1 MEANCESTYKQEI
14 NKLMAQIKIVQTCWC
29 ISDPMATHQFHRQY
43 LTSANMTGHLSYR
56 QNKLIS
62 IFLIEMNFTA
72 NAEQGLDSSNNV
84 RKRATL
90 SFYPKQYKLDCA
102 IPLISS
108 LSFLPDLIITE
119 SAKDE

>member
-1 MEANCESTYKQEI
+1 MTQWQHTSSI
-14 NKLMAQIKIVQTCWC
+14 DS
-29 ISDPMATHQFHRQY
+29 ISQAPMY
-43 LTSANMTGHLSYR
+43 LPTVHIGKAGSY
-56 QNKLIS
+56 LF
-62 IFLIEMNFTA
+62 FLIEINFTE

-108 LSFLPDLIITE
+108 LQLLPDLIITE
-119 SAKDE
+119 SARDE

>member
-1 MEANCESTYKQEI
+1 MYLSSFYIGKAGSYLSLLTEI
-14 NKLMAQIKIVQTCWC
+14 N
-29 ISDPMATHQFHRQY
+29 
-43 LTSANMTGHLSYR
+43 
-56 QNKLIS
+56 
-62 IFLIEMNFTA
+62 FTE

-108 LSFLPDLIITE
+108 LLFLPDLIITE
-119 SAKDE
+119 STRDE